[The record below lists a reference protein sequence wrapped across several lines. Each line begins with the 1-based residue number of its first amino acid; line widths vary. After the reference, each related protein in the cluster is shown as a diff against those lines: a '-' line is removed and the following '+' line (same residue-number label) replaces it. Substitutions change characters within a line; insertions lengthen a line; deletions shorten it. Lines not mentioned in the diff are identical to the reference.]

1 MAPMKVEIWSDIACP
16 WCAVGSARLTQA
28 LDGWEHADEVEIVWR
43 SFELDPTAAA
53 VREGGDYATALAT
66 KYGVSRVEGQQ
77 MIDTMTAT
85 GAEVGVE
92 MRFDRIRPGN
102 TFDAHRLV
110 HLAADRGLQHE
121 MKAAFLRAYLADGE
135 PIGEHQALRR
145 VAVATGLDAAEV
157 DEVLSSDR
165 YARDVR
171 SDEALAQQLGINAV
185 PFFVIDRTYGVA
197 GAQTPDVLRGVLEKA
212 RGEANPLQVVG
223 AGPDHAPGCDG
234 DTCSL

>member
-1 MAPMKVEIWSDIACP
+1 MKVEIWSDIACP

-28 LDGWEHADEVEIVWR
+28 LDGWEHADEVEILWR
-43 SFELDPTAAA
+43 SFELDPSAPT
-53 VREGGDYATALAT
+53 VRDGDYATALAT
-66 KYGVSRVEGQQ
+66 KYGVSPAEGQQ

-85 GAEVGVE
+85 GAADGVE

-121 MKAAFLRAYLADGE
+121 MKAALLRAYLTDGE
-135 PIGEHQALRR
+135 PIGEHTALRR

-157 DEVLSSDR
+157 DEVLGSDR

-171 SDEALAQQLGINAV
+171 ADESLAQQLGISAV

-212 RGEANPLQVVG
+212 RGEATPLQVVG
-223 AGPDHAPGCDG
+223 AGSDHAPGCDG
-234 DTCSL
+234 DTCSV